1 MTPKPEDDIS
11 VNKETDVTDLIL
23 HDIQSGVLAA
33 DSWLKQVDL
42 EQRYN
47 RGRNQIRRALDR
59 LAQKRLVKHVPNRG
73 YHVYAPDGAQAEEIA
88 EIRVILETAI
98 ADQIVANATER
109 DIEELRSLAKSFD
122 HLAMNGTALQ
132 LYEVNL
138 SFHKRLVTL
147 GGNQE
152 LATLVSE
159 IRQRTSSAPVSQW
172 KTKARIEISASEHHQ
187 MVDAIAIRDA
197 QQLRELIINHI
208 RQP

>member
-1 MTPKPEDDIS
+1 MTPKPADDMS
-11 VNKETDVTDLIL
+11 MSEETDVTNLIL

-98 ADQIVANATER
+98 ADKIVANATAR
-109 DIEELRSLAKSFD
+109 DIEELRNLAKNFD

-132 LYEVNL
+132 LYEINL
-138 SFHKRLVTL
+138 SFHKLLVTL

-152 LATLVSE
+152 LTTLVSE

-187 MVDAIAIRDA
+187 MVDAIVKGDA
-197 QQLRELIINHI
+197 QQLRQLITNHI

>member
-1 MTPKPEDDIS
+1 MTPKPEDDVS
-11 VNKETDVTDLIL
+11 MNEETDVTDLIL
-23 HDIQSGVLAA
+23 HDIQSGVLAPN
-33 DSWLKQVDL
+33 SWLKQVDL

-98 ADQIVANATER
+98 ADQIVANATAR
-109 DIEELRSLAKSFD
+109 DIEELRNLAKSFD

-172 KTKARIEISASEHHQ
+172 KTKARIEISANEHHQ
-187 MVDAIAIRDA
+187 MVDAITRRDA
-197 QQLRELIINHI
+197 QQLRQLITNHI